1 VFFVSQAGISLRSKF
16 NRIVTVD
23 NQRNRGAKIAGV
35 QVFGSE
41 AGSVRHIR
49 PKRVIFHLTEDR
61 APTSPSRHLFL
72 DFHTTSA
79 ALSHG
84 GHRLRSR
91 TEDAAS
97 PSTSPPHLWASTVG
111 AATV

>member
-1 VFFVSQAGISLRSKF
+1 MYDAGHHR
-16 NRIVTVD
+16 RAAGWHGPDGDTVD

-61 APTSPSRHLFL
+61 ALTSPSK
-72 DFHTTSA
+72 
-79 ALSHG
+79 
-84 GHRLRSR
+84 
-91 TEDAAS
+91 
-97 PSTSPPHLWASTVG
+97 
-111 AATV
+111 